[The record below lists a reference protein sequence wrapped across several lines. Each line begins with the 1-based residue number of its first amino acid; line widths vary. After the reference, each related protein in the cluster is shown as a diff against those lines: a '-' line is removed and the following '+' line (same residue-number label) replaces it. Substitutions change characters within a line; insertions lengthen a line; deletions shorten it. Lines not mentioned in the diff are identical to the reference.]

1 MTNEEYDKALDA
13 LDSLYLKLPTIV
25 ASDICRIIVPML
37 HRLEEA
43 EKELAYEYGI
53 RLDPE
58 HNVLSFDTEEEARG
72 YAERF
77 SGLGIELVERKTAS
91 PWELIEVLG

>member
-1 MTNEEYDKALDA
+1 MTQEECDKALDA
-13 LDSLYLKLPTIV
+13 LDSLYLKLPTT
-25 ASDICRIIVPML
+25 AANDICRIIVPLL
-37 HRLEEA
+37 HRLKEA
-43 EKELAYEYGI
+43 ERELAYEYGI